1 MEQNK
6 TQEQERL
13 DITKIK
19 TVEELNSID
28 FSKYADKRHPSWARY
43 IVSPVTSKALNEI
56 CDLSTKEGSMVD
68 LGWTM
73 GELHYR
79 DKVLPQIKPLKQ
91 MTLPGQK

>member
-1 MEQNK
+1 MQIK
-6 TQEQERL
+6 PTQEQKRL

-28 FSKYADKRHPSWARY
+28 FSKYADKRSQSWVRY

-56 CDLSTKEGSMVD
+56 CDLSEKEGATVK

-73 GELHYR
+73 GELYYNNR
-79 DKVLPQIKPLKQ
+79 SLPQIKPLKQ
-91 MTLPGQK
+91 MPLPGQ

>member
-1 MEQNK
+1 MEQNQ
-6 TQEQERL
+6 TLEQERL

-28 FSKYADKRHPSWARY
+28 FSKYADKRYLSWVRF
-43 IVSPVTSKALNEI
+43 IESPVSSKALNEI
-56 CDLSTKEGSMVD
+56 CDLSEKEGSMVD

-79 DKVLPQIKPLKQ
+79 DKVLHQIKPLKQ
-91 MTLPGQK
+91 MILPGQ

>member
-1 MEQNK
+1 MQKESVQK
-6 TQEQERL
+6 RL

-28 FSKYADKRHPSWARY
+28 FSKYADKRYLSWVRH

-56 CDLSTKEGSMVD
+56 CDLSTKVGSMVD
-68 LGWTM
+68 LGWSM

-91 MTLPGQK
+91 MALPGQK